1 MPAHTVQLC
10 REIGWLKKCITL
22 KLCKCSSKRSGAG
35 KKVPFP
41 PPPSLLPCWLPPVK
55 IGLQIINKGTVV
67 LNKLPY
73 LNQDREA

>member
-41 PPPSLLPCWLPPVK
+41 PPPLPSFLAGFLRLKLGCKSLIKEQL
-55 IGLQIINKGTVV
+55 
-67 LNKLPY
+67 Y
-73 LNQDREA
+73 